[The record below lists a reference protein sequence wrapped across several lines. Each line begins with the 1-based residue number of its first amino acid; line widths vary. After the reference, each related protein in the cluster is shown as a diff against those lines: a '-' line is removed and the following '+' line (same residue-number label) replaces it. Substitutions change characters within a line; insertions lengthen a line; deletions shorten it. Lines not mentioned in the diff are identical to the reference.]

1 MKCISPTRQN
11 DYYEYKPVYLARI
24 PIPKASKAQQ
34 KNLEKLA
41 QQVMDAKA
49 QGADT
54 ANLEAQ
60 IDTLVYELYSLST
73 DEIALIEQG

>member
-1 MKCISPTRQN
+1 MKTQHV
-11 DYYEYKPVYLARI
+11 ETI
-24 PIPKASKAQQ
+24 PIPKATKAQQ